1 MKDVEFLAKRWQSNG
16 LTQGNTVLIHSNI
29 LRTLGVLKKNNYKP
43 SVETIIESFLYS
55 VGKEGTILFPL
66 FNFNFTKNSIFNIN
80 STESQMGSL
89 TEVARKKYNIIRT
102 GHPIYSFGVIGKY
115 ASNFKN
121 IDNISGYGSD
131 SPFALLLKLNG
142 KIAVLDLEENESMT
156 FYHHVEEMHDI
167 NYRYHKN
174 FTGEYI
180 NREGILS
187 KRTYSIFVRDLDKSV
202 KTNIN
207 PTGEL
212 LWENGLYKGDRPFV
226 NSGLRT
232 IDANKLYDFISN
244 IIIDG
249 EALGKLYEIGN

>member
-1 MKDVEFLAKRWQSNG
+1 MEDVKFLAKRWKSNG

-29 LRTLGVLKKNNYKP
+29 LRTLSVLKKNNYKP
-43 SVETIIESFLYS
+43 SVETILESFLYS

-66 FNFNFTKNSIFNIN
+66 FNFNFTNNSIFNID
-80 STESQMGSL
+80 STKSQMGAL
-89 TEVARKKYNIIRT
+89 TEVARKKYNLIRT
-102 GHPIYSFGVIGKY
+102 GHPVYSFGVIGKHS
-115 ASNFKN
+115 SNFKN

-156 FYHHVEEMHDI
+156 FYHHVEEMHDV

-174 FTGEYI
+174 FTGRYVNI
-180 NREGILS
+180 EGISS

-202 KTNIN
+202 KTNVN
-207 PTGEL
+207 PAGEL
-212 LWENGLYKGDRPFV
+212 LWENGLYKGERPFV

-232 IDANKLYDFISN
+232 IDANKFYNFISN
-244 IIIDG
+244 IIVSG
-249 EALGKLYEIGN
+249 EALGKLYEVGN